1 MFRYLGVMPELA
13 TLLDQLIETTPPA
26 DDPTGRATFDSL
38 HTWRLI
44 RNLADHQIGTHAAQL
59 DELGVAQKTG
69 STTKKLLIESGHAPA
84 AALRTMRSVD
94 ALPNLPAVARH
105 AADGRLSSEIV
116 DAIVRGMNEIDRR
129 CGEALSV
136 DKRSRF
142 EIELIAQALSGATPT
157 EVLKHAQAIGNA
169 LGDACDAGTPASDDA
184 SLNSVS
190 AHTTD
195 DGRVE
200 VRADLTQVVGEK
212 FLAMIDER
220 SCPRPEPDSTK
231 DRRTAEQRRADAFEL
246 ILDQAA
252 IGATIDTVGS
262 PRTQLMLTIP
272 ATGDLATLPW
282 TGSVSQ
288 ATAKQA
294 SCDGSLTPRG
304 SLRSHLGE
312 QGRLDAE
319 GVPLQ
324 MGHTHRLFPAHL
336 RKAMIV
342 RDACCIKCGAPPS
355 HTQVHHVTHWAD
367 GGATDLDN
375 GCLLCQRCHT
385 QVHHHGWDIVM
396 GFDRHPWLVP
406 PTSIDPHRR
415 PLPAYNRRTM
425 RLDDAA

>member
-1 MFRYLGVMPELA
+1 MFLYLGVMPELA
-13 TLLDQLIETTPPA
+13 TLLDQLVETTPPA
-26 DDPTGRATFDSL
+26 DDPTGRATFDAL
-38 HTWRLI
+38 ETLRLI
-44 RNLADHQIGTHAAQL
+44 RNTVDHQIVMHTAQL
-59 DELGVAQKTG
+59 EALGVAQKAG

-84 AALRTMRSVD
+84 AALRTMRGVD
-94 ALPNLPAVARH
+94 AMASLPAMARH

-116 DAIVRGMNEIDRR
+116 DAIARGMNQIAKR
-129 CGEALSV
+129 CPEALS
-136 DKRSRF
+136 DDERSRY

-157 EVLKHAQAIGNA
+157 EVLKHARAIANTLA
-169 LGDACDAGTPASDDA
+169 DASDTGVPAADDP
-184 SLNSVS
+184 SLNSVN

-195 DGRVE
+195 EGRVE
-200 VRADLTQVVGEK
+200 VRADLTQVAGEK

-220 SCPRPEPDSTK
+220 SCPRPEPDGAE
-231 DRRTAEQRRADAFEL
+231 DRRTADQRRADAFEL

-282 TGSVSQ
+282 TGSVSH
-288 ATAKQA
+288 ATAKLA
-294 SCDGSLTPRG
+294 SCDGSLT
-304 SLRSHLGE
+304 E
-312 QGRLDAE
+312 IILDGE

-324 MGHTHRLFPAHL
+324 MGHTHRLYPAHL
-336 RKAMIV
+336 RKAIIV

-367 GGATDLDN
+367 GGPTDLDN

-385 QVHHHGWDIVM
+385 QVHHSGWDIVM

-406 PTSIDPHRR
+406 PASIDPQRR
-415 PLPAYNRRTM
+415 PLPAYNRRSM

>member
-1 MFRYLGVMPELA
+1 MPELEA
-13 TLLDQLIETTPPA
+13 LLDQLIETTPPA
-26 DDPTGRATFDSL
+26 DDPTGESTFDAL
-38 HTWRLI
+38 NMLRLI
-44 RNLADHQIGTHAAQL
+44 GNVVAHQIVTHTARL
-59 DELGVAQKTG
+59 DDLGVAQKTG
-69 STTKKLLIESGHAPA
+69 STTKKLLIETGHAPA

-94 ALPNLPAVARH
+94 ALPALPALARH
-105 AADGRLSSEIV
+105 ASDGRLTSEMV
-116 DAIVRGMNEIDRR
+116 DAVVRGMNEIDKR
-129 CGEALSV
+129 CGEVLS
-136 DKRSRF
+136 DDERSRY
-142 EIELIAQALSGATPT
+142 ELELIAQALSGATPSQ
-157 EVLKHAQAIGNA
+157 VLKHARAIANTLVCA
-169 LGDACDAGTPASDDA
+169 TEAGLPAADDP
-184 SLNSVS
+184 SLNAVN

-200 VRADLTQVVGEK
+200 IRADLTQVVGEK
-212 FLAMIDER
+212 FLAMVDER
-220 SCPRPEPDSTK
+220 SCPRPEPDGSE

-272 ATGDLATLPW
+272 ATGDPATLPW
-282 TGSVSQ
+282 TGTVSRV
-288 ATAKQA
+288 TAKQA
-294 SCDGSLTPRG
+294 ACDGSLT
-304 SLRSHLGE
+304 E
-312 QGRLDAE
+312 IILDSE

-324 MGHTHRLFPAHL
+324 MGHTRRLYPAHL
-336 RKAMIV
+336 RKAIIV

-355 HTQVHHVTHWAD
+355 HTQVHHIRSWAD
-367 GGATDLDN
+367 GGPTDLDN

-406 PTSIDPHRR
+406 PATIDPQRR

>member
-1 MFRYLGVMPELA
+1 MFLYCGVMPELA

-44 RNLADHQIGTHAAQL
+44 RNLADDQIVAHAAQL
-59 DELGVAQKTG
+59 DDLGVAQKTG

-169 LGDACDAGTPASDDA
+169 LADACDAGTPASDDA
-184 SLNSVS
+184 SLNSVI

-220 SCPRPEPDSTK
+220 SCPRPEPDGTK

-252 IGATIDTVGS
+252 IGASIDTVGS

-288 ATAKQA
+288 ATAKQV
-294 SCDGSLTPRG
+294 SCDGSLT
-304 SLRSHLGE
+304 E
-312 QGRLDAE
+312 IILDAE

>member
-1 MFRYLGVMPELA
+1 MFQYLGVMPELA

-26 DDPTGRATFDSL
+26 DDTTGSATFDAL
-38 HTWRLI
+38 DTWRLI
-44 RNLADHQIGTHAAQL
+44 RNLADHQIVTHTAQL
-59 DELGVAQKTG
+59 DALGVAQKAG

-84 AALRTMRSVD
+84 AALRTMRGVD
-94 ALPNLPAVARH
+94 AMASLPALARH

-116 DAIVRGMNEIDRR
+116 DAVARGMKQIEKR
-129 CGEALSV
+129 CPEGLS
-136 DKRSRF
+136 DDERSRY

-157 EVLKHAQAIGNA
+157 EVLKHARAIANTFA
-169 LGDACDAGTPASDDA
+169 DASDTGVPAADDP
-184 SLNSVS
+184 SLNTVN

-220 SCPRPEPDSTK
+220 SCPRPEPDGAE

-252 IGATIDTVGS
+252 IGASIDTVGS

-282 TGSVSQ
+282 TGTVSHV
-288 ATAKQA
+288 TAKQA
-294 SCDGSLTPRG
+294 SCDGSLT
-304 SLRSHLGE
+304 E
-312 QGRLDAE
+312 IILDGE

-324 MGHTHRLFPAHL
+324 MGHTHRLFPPHL

-342 RDACCIKCGAPPS
+342 RDQCCIKCGAPPS
-355 HTQVHHVTHWAD
+355 HTQVHHVAHWSD
-367 GGATDLDN
+367 GGTTDLDN

-385 QVHHHGWDIVM
+385 QVHHHGWNIVM

-406 PTSIDPHRR
+406 PASIDPHRR

>member
-1 MFRYLGVMPELA
+1 MFRYLGVMPELT
-13 TLLDQLIETTPPA
+13 TLLDQLIDTSPPA
-26 DDPTGRATFDSL
+26 DDPTGRETLDALD
-38 HTWRLI
+38 TWRLI
-44 RNLADHQIGTHAAQL
+44 RNLADHQIVTHAAQL
-59 DELGVAQKTG
+59 DVIGVAQKAG

-94 ALPNLPAVARH
+94 ALPTLPATARH
-105 AADGRLSSEIV
+105 AADGRLSSEVV
-116 DAIVRGMNEIDRR
+116 DAIVRGMHQIDKR
-129 CGEALSV
+129 CGEALS
-136 DKRSRF
+136 DGDRSQY
-142 EIELIAQALSGATPT
+142 ESDLIAQALSGATPT
-157 EVLKHAQAIGNA
+157 QVLEHARAIANDLADDSDTGLPAADDPSMNA
-169 LGDACDAGTPASDDA
+169 VT
-184 SLNSVS
+184 

-212 FLAMIDER
+212 FLTMIDER
-220 SCPRPEPDSTK
+220 SCPKPEPDGAA

-272 ATGDLATLPW
+272 ATGELATLPW
-282 TGSVSQ
+282 TGTVSH
-288 ATAKQA
+288 ATAKQV
-294 SCDGSLTPRG
+294 SCDGSLT
-304 SLRSHLGE
+304 E
-312 QGRLDAE
+312 IILDSE

-324 MGHTHRLFPAHL
+324 MGHTHRLYPAHL
-336 RKAMIV
+336 RKAIII

-355 HTQVHHVTHWAD
+355 HTQVHHIKPWAD
-367 GGATDLDN
+367 GGPTDLDN

-385 QVHHHGWDIVM
+385 QVHHHGWDIVI
-396 GFDRHPWLVP
+396 GYDRHPWLIP
-406 PTSIDPHRR
+406 PASIDPHRR

>member
-1 MFRYLGVMPELA
+1 MPELA
-13 TLLDQLIETTPPA
+13 IILDQLIETTPPA
-26 DDPTGRATFDSL
+26 DDPTGRATFDAL
-38 HTWRLI
+38 DTWRLI
-44 RNLADHQIGTHAAQL
+44 RNLADHQIVTHAAQL
-59 DELGVAQKTG
+59 NALGVAQKAG

-84 AALRTMRSVD
+84 AAHRTMRSVD
-94 ALPNLPAVARH
+94 ALHALPVLARH
-105 AADGRLSSEIV
+105 AADGQLSGEIV
-116 DAIVRGMNEIDRR
+116 DAIVRGTNEIEER
-129 CGEALSV
+129 CAGALSGD
-136 DKRSRF
+136 DKRRH
-142 EIELIAQALSGATPT
+142 EMELLAQALSGAAPT
-157 EVLKHAQAIGNA
+157 EVLKHARAIGSTLANA
-169 LGDACDAGTPASDDA
+169 SGTGVPAADDP
-184 SLNSVS
+184 SLNSVN
-190 AHTTD
+190 AHIRD

-200 VRADLTQVVGEK
+200 VHADLTQVVGEK

-220 SCPRPEPDSTK
+220 SCPRPEPDGAE

-252 IGATIDTVGS
+252 LGASIDTVGS

-272 ATGDLATLPW
+272 AVGDPATLPW

-288 ATAKQA
+288 ASARQV
-294 SCDGSLTPRG
+294 SCDGSLT
-304 SLRSHLGE
+304 E
-312 QGRLDAE
+312 IILDDE

-336 RKAMIV
+336 RRAVII
-342 RDACCIKCGAPPS
+342 RDTCCIKCGAPPS

-367 GGATDLDN
+367 GGPTDLDN

-396 GFDRHPWLVP
+396 GCDRHPWLVLP
-406 PTSIDPHRR
+406 ATIDPQRR